1 MKKLLLLV
9 SVIFCLGSINGQKI
23 TKAIGA
29 RIGDGSAFGIEAS
42 YQHPLSTM
50 TRLELDGSVSFDND
64 WMGIS
69 ATGLHQWVWNIE
81 NGFQWYLGAGATIG
95 QSITSYDDANGKNQK
110 DTYFTVALNP
120 NGGVEYFFKN
130 IPLQLAVDARPGFT
144 IVNSDHVDNL
154 FTIGV
159 AARYTF

>member
-1 MKKLLLLV
+1 MKKIILLFIASLSLFTV
-9 SVIFCLGSINGQKI
+9 NAQTI

-42 YQHPLSTM
+42 YQHPLGTM
-50 TRLELDGSVSFDND
+50 TRVELDGSVSFDND

-69 ATGLHQWVWNIE
+69 ATGLHQWVFNIE

-95 QSITSYDDANGKNQK
+95 QTFTDYNGDT
-110 DTYFTVALNP
+110 DTYFTLAINP

-144 IVNSDHVDNL
+144 LINGDHVDDIW
-154 FTIGV
+154 TIGV